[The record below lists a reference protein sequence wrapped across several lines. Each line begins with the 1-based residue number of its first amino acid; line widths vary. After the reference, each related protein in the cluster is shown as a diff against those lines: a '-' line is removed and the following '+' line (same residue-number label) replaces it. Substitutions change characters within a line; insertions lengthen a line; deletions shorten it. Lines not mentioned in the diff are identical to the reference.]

1 MAMHKL
7 KNGSKIIIDQLVFYF
22 VITDIFFIIYFIN
35 YFDLT

>member
-22 VITDIFFIIYFIN
+22 LITDIFYNIYIL
-35 YFDLT
+35 LTTLI